1 MALAGDIDALV
12 GLTFVW
18 VLTGADLGV
27 LVAVGGI
34 SAINSDAL
42 VQFASAL
49 SFSAAW
55 DLRVVEA
62 VIVSGTVDRYALV
75 CLASLLKTTV
85 TVGAA
90 VLWNTLVILAKAL
103 SIGTSLDG
111 VAHDVTSALDDLA
124 CECLSIAELIGG
136 AVVIVSALF
145 FLARVL
151 VASPFIVVGL
161 FAISVGVAVDFFA
174 NLVVAD
180 SVSVIVCAVSVFSAF
195 DRFAAVR
202 FADVGFSVT
211 IEVLAVV
218 VA

>member
-75 CLASLLKTTV
+75 CLASLLIDWK
-85 TVGAA
+85 
-90 VLWNTLVILAKAL
+90 LVNMN
-103 SIGTSLDG
+103 
-111 VAHDVTSALDDLA
+111 H
-124 CECLSIAELIGG
+124 
-136 AVVIVSALF
+136 
-145 FLARVL
+145 
-151 VASPFIVVGL
+151 
-161 FAISVGVAVDFFA
+161 
-174 NLVVAD
+174 
-180 SVSVIVCAVSVFSAF
+180 
-195 DRFAAVR
+195 
-202 FADVGFSVT
+202 
-211 IEVLAVV
+211 
-218 VA
+218 

>member
-1 MALAGDIDALV
+1 M
-12 GLTFVW
+12 T
-18 VLTGADLGV
+18 
-27 LVAVGGI
+27 
-34 SAINSDAL
+34 
-42 VQFASAL
+42 
-49 SFSAAW
+49 
-55 DLRVVEA
+55 LRYKDDFRKK
-62 VIVSGTVDRYALV
+62 TN
-75 CLASLLKTTV
+75 LKTTV
-85 TVGAA
+85 IVGAA